1 MFESSL
7 LFRHGIR
14 FSFFGK
20 PPLFIRRSSHIK
32 LKCSSRQKVGMSNIH
47 LIINLSVQLHR
58 GQVSARVIG
67 VFRHIR
73 AVGHLG
79 KLVQAVVFV
88 AFHHRTVFGNAH
100 DISKLVVG
108 LRLSVAFSVSIQKMR
123 IRQIFINYQLYY
135 YPVGKFQSVF
145 FVFFV

>member
-1 MFESSL
+1 MLPGEL
-7 LFRHGIR
+7 VAVTVGEGVADLIIGDGLAVKAGEQILPVRVHVAVGIR
-14 FSFFGK
+14 H
-20 PPLFIRRSSHIK
+20 RA
-32 LKCSSRQKVGMSNIH
+32 
-47 LIINLSVQLHR
+47 VQLYR
-58 GQVSARVIG
+58 GQVPARIVG
-67 VFRHIR
+67 VFRHVG

-88 AFHHRTVFGNAH
+88 AFHYRTVFGNAH